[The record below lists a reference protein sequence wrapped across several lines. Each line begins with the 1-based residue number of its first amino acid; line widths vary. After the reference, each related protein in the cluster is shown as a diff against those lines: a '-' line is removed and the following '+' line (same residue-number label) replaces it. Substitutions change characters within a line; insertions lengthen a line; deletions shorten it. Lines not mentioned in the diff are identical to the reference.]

1 MGQDVKRAISLA
13 LLFMSMIIISI
24 IFSAVVY
31 YIIDTEILSGKDLL
45 SANNY
50 QNGKEFFSR
59 LFLILLI
66 GLVLAGVFL
75 RESTRHFVIH
85 DRRALIILLL
95 FILGA
100 GSALGDPFHA
110 VRAEENVIR
119 YWTAGVLA
127 AAGAIALVSSF
138 NPAHPLP
145 DRLFGGPF
153 GLLLLAAASDELLQF
168 HETGGQERV
177 DLFLLSEWNLS
188 GQDIA
193 TLGAAVFAVLVLLSA
208 IIIWRITPW
217 IREMLRGGRYK
228 RVYYLFSLSVVVFLA
243 AMLLDSFDQYIANF
257 VDSLSTAI
265 LGAAGSPTKAA
276 PFVTAAANS
285 LEELLEYSA
294 ALCLLMTVATLYSI
308 RTMGC
313 NQPAEAR

>member
-13 LLFMSMIIISI
+13 FLLASMIIISI
-24 IFSAVVY
+24 ILSSSVY
-31 YIIDTEILSGKDLL
+31 HIIDAYIFSGNNLL
-45 SANNY
+45 SENKY
-50 QNGKEFFSR
+50 ENGRELFSR

-75 RESTRHFVIH
+75 RESTRHFIIH

-127 AAGAIALVSSF
+127 TAGAIALVSSF

-188 GQDIA
+188 GQDFA
-193 TLGAAVFAVLVLLSA
+193 TLGAAVFAVLVLLSV

-228 RVYYLFSLSVVVFLA
+228 RVFYLFSLAVFVFLA
-243 AMLLDSFDQYIANF
+243 AMLLDSFDQEIANF
-257 VDSLSTAI
+257 VDSLWTAI
-265 LGAAGSPTKAA
+265 LGAAGSPKNAA
-276 PFVTAAANS
+276 PFITAAANS
-285 LEELLEYSA
+285 LEELLEYGA
-294 ALCLLMTVATLYSI
+294 ALCLLMAVATLYSI

-313 NQPAEAR
+313 NRPAEAR